1 MAERI
6 VAERI
11 VAERILG
18 ERIVAER
25 IVAATVLIG
34 EAGLRESV
42 GNHLGYSEWL
52 DMSAE
57 RLGLFAQATGDPDH
71 TYLAIS
77 LSNMFLPQIVEV
89 QGFSMGINYGTD
101 AVRFPVPLRVG
112 MRVRGGASLL
122 DIAEVK
128 GGVQTRMLITIETAA
143 AAAADAFG
151 QSEQV
156 CVIESISRWLH

>member
-1 MAERI
+1 MVERKM
-6 VAERI
+6 
-11 VAERILG
+11 
-18 ERIVAER
+18 
-25 IVAATVLIG
+25 AATVLNG
-34 EAGLRESV
+34 EAGIRESL

-52 DMSAE
+52 DISVD
-57 RLGLFAQATGDPDH
+57 RLALFTQATGDPDH

-101 AVRFPVPLRVG
+101 AVRFPVPLTAG

-122 DIAEVK
+122 DIVEVK
-128 GGVQTRMLITIETAA
+128 GGVQTRMLITLETAA
-143 AAAADAFG
+143 DAVG
-151 QSEQV
+151 HSEQV